1 MRKKDLDRLGTL
13 LGLIAG
19 ISGVLV
25 SNQVVDPKVGGT
37 VSGIATVFLGVVVQ
51 HPAEE

>member
-1 MRKKDLDRLGTL
+1 MKKKDLDKLGTF

-25 SNQVVDPKVGGT
+25 SNHVISPKVGGT
-37 VSGIATVFLGVVVQ
+37 VGGIATVFLGVVVQ
-51 HPAEE
+51 RPAEK